1 MLYKEKS
8 DTITSTNIAVT
19 HAKFFDYINEIDI
32 RNNTNFI
39 EVFPEMKEFYEICK
53 SKRANLIIG

>member
-1 MLYKEKS
+1 M
-8 DTITSTNIAVT
+8 AVNR
-19 HAKFFDYINEIDI
+19 AKFFDFINEMDK